1 MKDYSKMD
9 KVIDKIFEFVESP
22 FFFKASMLIM
32 AFFATY
38 LFVNVLKVIF

>member
-9 KVIDKIFEFVESP
+9 EVSNKLFKFVESP